1 MMLWS
6 YVDWNGEMRYLLEV
20 TSSGTSHCNDV
31 AFDMSMPYFADFT

>member
-1 MMLWS
+1 MLWS

-31 AFDMSMPYFADFT
+31 AFDMSISSVVDFT